1 MKWERMLV
9 TTFSS
14 TSSLHLYSH
23 DRPFLPKCL
32 KMIITNIILSCVAFL
47 SRIITF
53 LLCLITTRS
62 YSTVLYWK
70 GMQPFILML
79 TLSLYDFFILVFC
92 CFFFFN
98 LKVINCLYWRKT
110 RSHQSHYHYDRNLDM
125 CTWLSRQRIICYT
138 GPLTILQ
145 CRKPMWGKL
154 LAEFITCMG

>member
-1 MKWERMLV
+1 MLV

-32 KMIITNIILSCVAFL
+32 KMIITNIVLSCVAFL

-98 LKVINCLYWRKT
+98 LDLTQIECTFKEVTYQGYVGTVSFAYFPVIW
-110 RSHQSHYHYDRNLDM
+110 
-125 CTWLSRQRIICYT
+125 
-138 GPLTILQ
+138 IL
-145 CRKPMWGKL
+145 
-154 LAEFITCMG
+154 E